1 MVLRATFV
9 VLCIVAGLALFS
21 DGFDQQGGWMLAS
34 VVGLI
39 IAAVVLGIEYGL
51 RNTKTGV
58 LVGGL
63 VGLATGLVLSGVAA
77 WSVAA
82 TVPAVESV
90 PVLGLLLLVG
100 FPYLGLVYGVK
111 VLGEAGFVKRLGD
124 LPGRDR

>member
-111 VLGEAGFVKRLGD
+111 VLGETGFVKRL
-124 LPGRDR
+124 